1 MEERLDEAS
10 VLQYAEAAGFR
21 LISRETF
28 LPYQYLLIF
37 GKK

>member
-1 MEERLDEAS
+1 MDERLDEAG
-10 VLQYAEAAGFR
+10 VVKDADAAGLR

-37 GKK
+37 GK